1 MKSSSDIAYK
11 ADGLVARSRTDWI
24 ERVAVS
30 AALLCLVHCLA
41 LPIAIAALP
50 ALSRILSLPENIHA
64 WLLMLAVPASLA
76 ALLGGGLRRAKR
88 IPVAFGVGG
97 IAMLALG
104 ALVYGGSPAET
115 PITVLGSLTLA
126 FAHLMNWRLRHA
138 QRAEH

>member
-1 MKSSSDIAYK
+1 MKSSPDVAYE

-30 AALLCLVHCLA
+30 AALLCLVHCLV

-50 ALSRILSLPENIHA
+50 ALSRMLSLPESIHV
-64 WLLMLAVPASLA
+64 WLLMLAVPASLG
-76 ALLGGGLRRAKR
+76 ALLGGGLRQAKR
-88 IPVAFGVGG
+88 VPLAFGAGG

-115 PITVLGSLTLA
+115 PVTVAGSLTLA
-126 FAHLMNWRLRHA
+126 LAHLLNWRLRHA
-138 QRAEH
+138 RRREH